1 MHIDADM
8 AFFGTAIS
16 GGNLTGF
23 SPQVGSLEIL
33 ETTHSTIL
41 LQAKVNI
48 TNPTEYSATVP
59 YVNIQMLNNGS
70 VLGNAT
76 AENVSVVPGPNNDI
90 VVKALWKP
98 EGKKGVKVGRELL
111 SQYVSGILTPHSTKH
126 PLLKPTRL
134 QHNHHPPHHRRQHP
148 IPATTRPGPLQ
159 PLNRNANPKT
169 NTTQEP
175 QPAHRRPN
183 RRPRRRRTAFHR
195 RRYIPPPHLNRHSN
209 ASIASA
215 PYRALY
221 HID

>member
-16 GGNLTGF
+16 GGNLTSF

-33 ETTHSTIL
+33 ETTRSTIL

-76 AENVSVVPGPNNDI
+76 AEGVSVVPGPNNDI

-98 EGKKGVKVGRELL
+98 DGKRGVKVGRELL
-111 SQYVSGILTPHSTKH
+111 SQYVSGI
-126 PLLKPTRL
+126 
-134 QHNHHPPHHRRQHP
+134 PPSP
-148 IPATTRPGPLQ
+148 PLQ
-159 PLNRNANPKT
+159 STR
-169 NTTQEP
+169 
-175 QPAHRRPN
+175 
-183 RRPRRRRTAFHR
+183 
-195 RRYIPPPHLNRHSN
+195 
-209 ASIASA
+209 
-215 PYRALY
+215 
-221 HID
+221 